1 MSVCSKIRY
10 LWIDGGLVEC
20 ERASVHVLTHAL
32 HYGTAVF
39 EGIRGYWSERAKNL
53 YVFRLE
59 DHMKRLVNSA
69 KIIGLRLNYSLE
81 DLIGAVIRTIRA
93 NEFQENIYIRPI
105 VFAGEGSI
113 SLDMSKI
120 PTRVSIAAFPFGHYL
135 KPKGVRVKVVSWR
148 RVPNYSMP
156 VIAKASGIYLNSV
169 LALSEA
175 ISSGYD
181 EAILLDWRGYVSEG
195 SGENV
200 FIVRKGTI
208 YTPPIYASIL
218 EGITRDTVIRISR
231 DLGYG
236 VVERDIAREELYI
249 ADEIFISGTAAEITP
264 VIEVDGRTIGTGSPG
279 PLTERIIEYYKKI
292 VYNEVPRYSEWITQI
307 Y

>member
-1 MSVCSKIRY
+1 MSVCSRTRY
-10 LWIDGGLVEC
+10 IWIDGDLVEC
-20 ERASVHVLTHAL
+20 EKASVHVLTHAL

-39 EGIRGYWSERAKNL
+39 EGIRGYWSERDRNL
-53 YVFRLE
+53 YIFRLR
-59 DHMKRLVNSA
+59 DHMARMINSA
-69 KIIGLRLNYSLE
+69 KIVGLRLGYSLE
-81 DLIGAVIRTIRA
+81 DLVSAVLKTVRA

-105 VFAGEGSI
+105 AFAGGGSI
-113 SLDMSKI
+113 SLDISKI

-169 LALSEA
+169 IALSEA

-200 FIVRKGTI
+200 FIVKNGVI
-208 YTPPIYASIL
+208 YTPPTYASIL
-218 EGITRDTVIRISR
+218 EGITRDTVIKISG
-231 DLGYG
+231 DLGYR
-236 VVERDIAREELYI
+236 VVERDIAREELYT
-249 ADEIFISGTAAEITP
+249 ADEIFLSGTAAEITP
-264 VIEVDGRTIGTGSPG
+264 VVEVDGRIIGTGSPG
-279 PLTERIIEYYKKI
+279 AVTEKIAEYYRRI
-292 VYNEVPRYSEWITQI
+292 VYNEVPKYSSWITPA